1 MKFAIVEYKKNNK
14 KFFRKTITIEELSFE
29 DKSFY
34 YIRIL
39 RKNVNE
45 YLSKKEI
52 NKLKKLLSKL
62 DIEEIICKANKKVL
76 YSLEDNDIKLL
87 DCRDYFVDILPN
99 VLAKIMKETDFSP
112 KKAKVFIY
120 DPFLK
125 YSKEII
131 YKISE
136 LVSVIKVFTFKIP
149 EMKEISNDIME
160 NTGAC
165 VLYTDYMEKIEDY
178 NFIII
183 TSNIK
188 GFFSDREISKNS
200 VVFSREKEK
209 RNRGYNV
216 IDTVNIG
223 LPKEMTEFE
232 KFDCN
237 FELVRGFLKYNYLK
251 SYEPE
256 ILSLSGYNKL
266 FSFSELKDMLNKS

>member
-1 MKFAIVEYKKNNK
+1 MKFAIIEYTKNK
-14 KFFRKTITIEELSFE
+14 KKLFYKTITYEEIFYE

-34 YIRIL
+34 YIKII
-39 RKNVNE
+39 RKNTNE
-45 YLSKKEI
+45 YLSKKDI
-52 NKLKKLLSKL
+52 NKLKKLLLKL
-62 DIEEIICKANKKVL
+62 DIEEVICNANNKVIF
-76 YSLEDNDIKLL
+76 SLKDNGIKFL
-87 DCRDYFVDILPN
+87 DCRDFFVDILPN
-99 VLAKIMKETDFSP
+99 VLEKIMKETELSP
-112 KKAKVFIY
+112 KKTKVFLY

-136 LVSVIKVFTFKIP
+136 LVSVVKVFTFKIP
-149 EMKEISNDIME
+149 EIKEISNDIME

-178 NFIII
+178 NFIIV

-188 GFFSDREISKNS
+188 GFFSDRQLSENS

-223 LPKEMTEFE
+223 LPKEMVEFE

-237 FELVRGFLKYNYLK
+237 FELVRGFLKYNFLK

-266 FSFSELKDMLNKS
+266 FSFSELKDVLNKS